1 MSRYVAVVL
10 VAVMLGCSSA
20 RADEASKHAKAEQ
33 LFVLLHMDRMMDQLM
48 VGVKSQ
54 VQQIVQSMPGSDEAT
69 PEQKK
74 QIADFQQRV
83 LGLVN
88 DKLGWKALEPD
99 FISLYASTYTEEELD
114 GILAFYKSPVGQ
126 KMIDKTP
133 ELTAK
138 STEITQQKM
147 REVQPQLNQMV
158 QDFMKSMAAAT
169 GKPTTDSTPPAKS
182 TAPPASPSPTK
193 PQP

>member
-1 MSRYVAVVL
+1 MSRYIAVVL
-10 VAVMLGCSSA
+10 IVLSLGCASA
-20 RADEASKHAKAEQ
+20 RADDASKRVKAEQ

-48 VGVKSQ
+48 VGVRNQ
-54 VQQIVQSMPGSDEAT
+54 VQQIVQEMPGADDAT

-74 QIADFQQRV
+74 QIVDFQQRV

-99 FISLYASTYTEEELD
+99 FINLYASTYTEEELD
-114 GILAFYKSPVGQ
+114 GILAFYTSPVGQ
-126 KMIDKTP
+126 KMIEKTP

-147 REVQPQLNQMV
+147 REVQPQLNAMV
-158 QDFMKSMAAAT
+158 QDFMKQMAAAT
-169 GKPTTDSTPPAKS
+169 AKPAPSQ
-182 TAPPASPSPTK
+182 TAPPSTTPPPTK